1 MYNDH
6 VRGMLELLYGFIGRI
21 KIILNMKKIK
31 EFMVLSEEEQLKSEK
46 RKERKR
52 AAQRAASKKYYENN
66 KEKLKEYSRK
76 YYYDHKDQVY
86 DYQRNYNKKHKD
98 DLIERRRKR
107 HLENR
112 EQDNIKSKKYYYDHK
127 EELKVK
133 RLPGIKE
140 YYDNFRKD
148 SKCVV
153 YAYRFRNS
161 DELVY
166 IGSSNCLIIRNSM
179 RKNRK
184 RVSNLFDAIYRR
196 YPGIFEQVVLFE
208 HDDIKVVRELEKL
221 LIQLFRPIFNVE
233 CKNVE
238 LGYLSK
244 LIGSLILWNYSIQN
258 DQELQV
264 RERNNRKP
272 VIDFEYFNYVDFNNQ
287 DFVNI
292 ILRGMM
298 QEYYFRL
305 NEQIYKN

>member
-1 MYNDH
+1 MN
-6 VRGMLELLYGFIGRI
+6 
-21 KIILNMKKIK
+21 K
-31 EFMVLSEEEQLKSEK
+31 EKEIMFLSEEEQLKAEK
-46 RKERKR
+46 RKESR
-52 AAQRAASKKYYENN
+52 RAASKKYYEKN
-66 KEKLKEYSRK
+66 KNKFKEYSRK
-76 YYYDHKDQVY
+76 YYYSHKDEVL
-86 DYQRNYNKKHKD
+86 NYHKKYVAENKEK
-98 DLIERRRKR
+98 LIEIRKIR
-107 HLENR
+107 HEKYR
-112 EQDNIKSKKYYYDHK
+112 EQDNIKSKKYYYSHK

-140 YYDNFRKD
+140 YYNNFRRN

-153 YAYRFRNS
+153 YAYRFKNS

-184 RVSNLFDAIYRR
+184 KVDNLFDSIYSR

-208 HDDIKVVRELEKL
+208 HEDIKVVRELEKL
-221 LIQLFRPIFNVE
+221 LIQIFRPIFNVE
-233 CKNVE
+233 CKKVE
-238 LGYLSK
+238 FGYLSK

-272 VIDFEYFNYVDFNNQ
+272 VIDFDHFNYVDFNNQ
-287 DFVNI
+287 DLVNI